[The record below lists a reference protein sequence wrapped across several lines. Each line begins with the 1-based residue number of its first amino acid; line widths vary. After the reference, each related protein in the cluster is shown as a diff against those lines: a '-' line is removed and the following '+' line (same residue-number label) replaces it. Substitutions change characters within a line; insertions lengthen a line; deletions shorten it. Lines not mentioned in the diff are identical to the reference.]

1 LIHIQFTGVVFPQVR
16 FFTAEGAEG
25 AEGGNEKKRETTG
38 WKSNYASLFFYQR
51 GRMKVY
57 ISANIIRR

>member
-16 FFTAEGAEG
+16 FFTAEG